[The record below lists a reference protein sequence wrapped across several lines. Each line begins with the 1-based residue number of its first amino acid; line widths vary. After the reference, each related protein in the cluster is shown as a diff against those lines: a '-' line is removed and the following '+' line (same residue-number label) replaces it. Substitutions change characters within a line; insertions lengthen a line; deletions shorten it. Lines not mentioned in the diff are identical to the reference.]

1 MTRRR
6 EERGPRD
13 HDRNPRHRPRGGN
26 HKFGHPRR
34 ERDNF
39 HKRRQIF
46 NNQRRQFNRPFR
58 RKEKLS
64 QERLNDDLDKYFEK
78 KGGESLN
85 DYLDNVTLY
94 NYYSY
99 DDLDF
104 VKNLSIEE
112 CKEFISKLDLSN
124 YSITIC
130 KKRDK
135 NE

>member
-78 KGGESLN
+78 KGGESLK
-85 DYLDNVTLY
+85 DYLDNDLELY
-94 NYYSY
+94 H
-99 DDLDF
+99 
-104 VKNLSIEE
+104 KNA
-112 CKEFISKLDLSN
+112 KP
-124 YSITIC
+124 
-130 KKRDK
+130 KKNMK
-135 NE
+135 NINN